1 MRISDPRE
9 VRGMGWTVKQDVGR
23 SLIEKVRFSQD
34 LKDVGA
40 SDGDVEGVM
49 WIGAQLLCSGPVWVR
64 KGRVKGTRQ
73 GRQIMGCL
81 SETTI
86 RTSAFTLGEE
96 GGLQK
101 FWGKTGSARRAH
113 FSAGGV
119 RQQLWA
125 DQLISRVHL
134 PLVSAVRCHGWDSCV
149 CVCVCVCV
157 LVTQS
162 YPTLWPH
169 GL

>member
-1 MRISDPRE
+1 
-9 VRGMGWTVKQDVGR
+9 
-23 SLIEKVRFSQD
+23 
-34 LKDVGA
+34 
-40 SDGDVEGVM
+40 M

-149 CVCVCVCV
+149 CVCVCVCFSHSVISNSVTSWIVV
-157 LVTQS
+157 LQAPLSMEFSREEYWSELSFASQWDLLNPETE
-162 YPTLWPH
+162 PTAPALQTDSLPF
-169 GL
+169 